1 VEARLAGP
9 SRRGVGPAA
18 AAAASSSTADAAA
31 AAAGTAE
38 PADPTASVL
47 AVASW

>member
-1 VEARLAGP
+1 
-9 SRRGVGPAA
+9 VGQAA
-18 AAAASSSTADAAA
+18 AAAASSSTAAAV

-38 PADPTASVL
+38 PADPTASAL